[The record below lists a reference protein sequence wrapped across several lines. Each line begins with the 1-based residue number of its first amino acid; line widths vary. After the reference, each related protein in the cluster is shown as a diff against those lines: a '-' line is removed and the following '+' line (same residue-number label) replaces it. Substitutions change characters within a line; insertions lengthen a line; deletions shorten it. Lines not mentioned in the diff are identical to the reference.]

1 MFLIER
7 RISDALDLPR
17 RSCIILLFQMGLRRD
32 SRVSLELIFFF
43 FLARHNCVILTVAC
57 VHCDGY
63 SVTTCQHRLA
73 AKIGKMIS
81 ELL

>member
-1 MFLIER
+1 MR
-7 RISDALDLPR
+7 STCHGGAALFCY
-17 RSCIILLFQMGLRRD
+17 SKWGY
-32 SRVSLELIFFF
+32 VVTLECLWSSSFFF